1 MNYIDYI
8 ILVVVLFF
16 AVKGLLRGFF
26 HEVLGLV
33 GILVGLVLAT
43 KYMSDLSVWMA
54 KLIDLPSIAVLLL
67 AFLFIFF
74 GVIIL
79 SQLLAN
85 VLEKLSKF
93 SMLGWLEK
101 IAGGIIGF
109 VKGGLIISL
118 LLLFITVIPFGKQL
132 IPGLDGSRFY
142 EPARNFAPR
151 FFNLMVKIFPDS
163 KTFYIEVK
171 ETFDKFAPAK
181 LARNT
186 QSFLKFLQADDPSE
200 DEKHSSTR
208 SR

>member
-8 ILVVVLFF
+8 ILVVFLFF
-16 AVKGLLRGFF
+16 TVKGLLRGFF

-43 KYMSDLSVWMA
+43 KYMSDFSGWMA
-54 KLIDLPSIAVLLL
+54 KLIDLPSIAILLL
-67 AFLFIFF
+67 AFIIIFS

-79 SQLLAN
+79 SQLLASA
-85 VLEKLSKF
+85 LEKLSKY

-118 LLLFITVIPFGKQL
+118 LLLFITVIPFGKEL

-151 FFNLMVKIFPDS
+151 FFNLMVKIFPNS
-163 KTFYIEVK
+163 KTFYREVK
-171 ETFDKFAPAK
+171 ETFDNFATAQ

-186 QSFLKFLQADDPSE
+186 QTFLESLQADDPSK
-200 DEKHSSTR
+200 DENRSSAR